1 MSDSAFDTKSFR
13 NALGSFATGV
23 TVVTAQTPSGELAG
37 VTANSFN
44 SVSLDPPLIL
54 WSIAKSSS
62 SVNTFENSSHFAV
75 NILAAD
81 QIDLS
86 NNFARPS
93 DDKFA
98 SIPHT
103 FGLGEAPL
111 LESCTAQ
118 FECERYQMI
127 DGGDHWIMLGK
138 VVAFNTSNRAPLLYS
153 QGSYAGA
160 VPFPF
165 PKKEMN
171 AADIFSHQPKKLE
184 TNLFYLMTQVV
195 RQYQQ
200 NYQPIQE
207 STGLNISE
215 ARILMII
222 AEAPSLPLQQLEAAV
237 AMPAHDVTHAIE
249 GLVEKG
255 FIRQLED
262 FIKLTEKG
270 SKQADQ
276 LWTLAQQQQHK
287 VFQHF
292 SETQLEQ
299 FNQSLRTLL
308 TEN

>member
-13 NALGSFATGV
+13 NALGNFATGV
-23 TVVTAQTPSGELAG
+23 TVVTAKTPTGELAG

-103 FGLGEAPL
+103 FGQGEAPL
-111 LESCTAQ
+111 LENCCAQ
-118 FECERYQMI
+118 FECERYQML

-160 VPFPF
+160 VPFPA
-165 PKKEMN
+165 PNKVMN
-171 AADIFSHQPKKLE
+171 SADIFSHQPQKLE
-184 TNLFYLMTQVV
+184 SNLFYLMTQVV
-195 RQYQQ
+195 RRYQHS
-200 NYQPIQE
+200 YQPIQE

-222 AEAPSLPLQQLEAAV
+222 AEAPSLPLQQLEGAV
-237 AMPAHDVTHAIE
+237 AMPPLDVTNALE

-270 SKQADQ
+270 LKQADQ
-276 LWTLAQQQQHK
+276 LWALAQQQQDK
-287 VFQHF
+287 VFANF
-292 SETQLEQ
+292 NEEKLDQ
-299 FNQSLRTLL
+299 FKGALMTLL
-308 TEN
+308 ES

>member
-23 TVVTAQTPSGELAG
+23 TVITAQDDTGALAG

-54 WSIAKSSS
+54 WSIAKQSSS
-62 SVNTFENSSHFAV
+62 FAIFEQASHFAV

-81 QIDLS
+81 QVDIS
-86 NNFARPS
+86 NNFAKPS

-98 SIPHT
+98 NIDHSL
-103 FGLGEAPL
+103 GLGKAPL
-111 LESCTAQ
+111 LENCSAQ
-118 FECERYQMI
+118 FECENHQII

-138 VVAFNTSNRAPLLYS
+138 VMAFNTSNKAPLLYA

-160 VPFPF
+160 VPFPS
-165 PKKEMN
+165 PKKAMN

-184 TNLFYLMTQVV
+184 SNLFYLMTQVV
-195 RQYQQ
+195 QKYQQ
-200 NYQPIQE
+200 AYQPIQE
-207 STGLNISE
+207 SMGLSVSE

-222 AEAPSLPLQQLEAAV
+222 AEAPSLPLTQLEGAV
-237 AMPAHDVTHAIE
+237 AMPALDVTNALE
-249 GLVEKG
+249 GLLEKG

-270 SKQADQ
+270 MQKADQ
-276 LWTLAQQQQHK
+276 LWSLAQQQQEK
-287 VFQHF
+287 VFGHF
-292 SETQLEQ
+292 KPEQLKN
-299 FNQSLRTLL
+299 FNQSLISLL
-308 TEN
+308 TRD

>member
-13 NALGSFATGV
+13 NALGNFATGV
-23 TVVTAQTPSGELAG
+23 TVVTAKTPTGELAG

-103 FGLGEAPL
+103 FGQGEAPL
-111 LESCTAQ
+111 LENCCAQ
-118 FECERYQMI
+118 FECERYQML

-160 VPFPF
+160 VPFPA
-165 PKKEMN
+165 PNKVMN
-171 AADIFSHQPKKLE
+171 SADIFSHQPQKLE
-184 TNLFYLMTQVV
+184 SNLFYLMTQVV
-195 RQYQQ
+195 RRYQHS
-200 NYQPIQE
+200 YQPIQE

-222 AEAPSLPLQQLEAAV
+222 AEAPSLPLQQLEGAV
-237 AMPAHDVTHAIE
+237 AMPPLDVTNALE

-276 LWTLAQQQQHK
+276 LWALAQQQQDK
-287 VFQHF
+287 VFANF
-292 SETQLEQ
+292 NEEKSDQ
-299 FNQSLRTLL
+299 FKGALMTLL
-308 TEN
+308 ES